1 MEDDHELARIK
12 QDYTPGKL
20 LTGELKAICISHLQE
35 YVKAFQE
42 RRTHVTDKVVEDF
55 FARKELIFKGNSN
68 AKVVPK
74 ESGAAEIGLE
84 KQMGETK
91 VEEKSKNQE
100 KKDAKE
106 SSSPRGKLRRLRLKL
121 LHRR

>member
-1 MEDDHELARIK
+1 LARIK

-55 FARKELIFKGNSN
+55 FARKELIFKGNS
-68 AKVVPK
+68 
-74 ESGAAEIGLE
+74 G
-84 KQMGETK
+84 
-91 VEEKSKNQE
+91 
-100 KKDAKE
+100 
-106 SSSPRGKLRRLRLKL
+106 
-121 LHRR
+121 

>member
-1 MEDDHELARIK
+1 MARIK

-20 LTGELKAICISHLQE
+20 LTGGLKAICISHLQE

-42 RRTHVTDKVVEDF
+42 RRTHVTDEVVEDF

-100 KKDAKE
+100 KRKAHHREE
-106 SSSPRGKLRRLRLKL
+106 SCEGCGSSCCIDVNKQNTRRS
-121 LHRR
+121 